1 MQQQEQGLI
10 LPNRHQAKA
19 KKRNL
24 RNFKRK
30 QIKQKYSSLPV
41 LKRSRAGWSSSKRLQ
56 LARRGARQ
64 KEEPS
69 EKDMH
74 AALLGWRRMPGAS
87 LVSGNA
93 PVCHAR
99 WGCWEPTAYSSSSWG
114 LSLPSPPPHTKEIS
128 RKYIVQSGSNLGCM
142 RVGRGTGTGQ

>member
-69 EKDMH
+69 EKGH
-74 AALLGWRRMPGAS
+74 ACCTAWMEEGAWGIS
-87 LVSGNA
+87 GLRKCSCVS
-93 PVCHAR
+93 C
-99 WGCWEPTAYSSSSWG
+99 
-114 LSLPSPPPHTKEIS
+114 
-128 RKYIVQSGSNLGCM
+128 
-142 RVGRGTGTGQ
+142 